1 MERSPFEQITVME
14 YQEWRWWSESYH
26 HKTLLDMWCMLL
38 RIKLGARYVMK
49 GSNEV
54 TDVMSTSLDVRL
66 SEEKELPECVMEGR
80 CVCTWTCI
88 EQ

>member
-1 MERSPFEQITVME
+1 
-14 YQEWRWWSESYH
+14 
-26 HKTLLDMWCMLL
+26 
-38 RIKLGARYVMK
+38 MK

-66 SEEKELPECVMEGR
+66 SEEKELLECVMEER

>member
-1 MERSPFEQITVME
+1 
-14 YQEWRWWSESYH
+14 
-26 HKTLLDMWCMLL
+26 
-38 RIKLGARYVMK
+38 MK

-54 TDVMSTSLDVRL
+54 TDVMLDVRL
-66 SEEKELPECVMEGR
+66 SEEKELLECVMEGR